1 MFEYILYNLWGPM
14 GAVYTLVALF
24 VGVCLYVIPS
34 SFTQPEAVVEGTP
47 YDIPVRYVVTLLQG
61 CGGGMI
67 QALREYN
74 PTLPILEAARL
85 CKGQVVLVEDVPVD
99 QVTRLVAL
107 MHKYEPGASVKI
119 SNNKFNETYT
129 INEWQEFHNGKS

>member
-1 MFEYILYNLWGPM
+1 M
-14 GAVYTLVALF
+14 GAVYALLILF
-24 VGVCLYVIPS
+24 VGVCLYIIPS

-47 YDIPVRYVVTLLQG
+47 YDTPVRYVVTLFQG

-85 CKGQVVLVEDVPVD
+85 CKGQVILVEDVPID
-99 QVTRLVAL
+99 QVTRLMDL
-107 MHKYEPGASVKI
+107 IHKYEPSADVQI
-119 SNNKFNETYT
+119 SNNKFNDTYT
-129 INEWQEFHNGKS
+129 INEWKEFHNDRS